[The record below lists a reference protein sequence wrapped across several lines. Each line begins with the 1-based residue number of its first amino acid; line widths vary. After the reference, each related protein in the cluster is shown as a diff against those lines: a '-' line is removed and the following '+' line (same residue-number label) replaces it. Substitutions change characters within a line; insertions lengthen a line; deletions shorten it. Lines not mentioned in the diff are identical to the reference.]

1 MDASTNSL
9 GGYPL
14 GASNDPRAPYNEK
27 PKKIVSVNVTI
38 SVTYSKTLNIAAPEG
53 YTDADLKEIVEE
65 MGILPN
71 DILRSKHT
79 ELRNYI
85 KKNENKLDAKYKAK
99 LIKKRDYCK
108 PWDEDELEV
117 IPNGTEAHIL
127 F

>member
-1 MDASTNSL
+1 MDASTINSS

-27 PKKIVSVNVTI
+27 PKKKVLVNVTI
-38 SVTYSKTLNIAAPEG
+38 SVTYSKTLDIAVDEG
-53 YTDADLKEIVEE
+53 YTDADLKEVVEE

-71 DILRSKHT
+71 SILANKHAELRS
-79 ELRNYI
+79 YI
-85 KKNENKLDAKYKAK
+85 KKNEHKLDAKYKAK
-99 LIKKRDYCK
+99 LIKKRDACK

-117 IPNGTEAHIL
+117 IDNGKAHLL